1 MSPQRRSMTAVLKT
15 DELSEKEKAFIRGES
30 VKGAVQE
37 ASSESFMNDAAPA
50 TQTTERS
57 ESISPKSSGKGNLRV
72 VPTMVGL
79 STRIPADLHEKLMRV
94 SLERRIER
102 REPCTHQ
109 DIITEAI
116 SAWLKKAGNS

>member
-1 MSPQRRSMTAVLKT
+1 MSAQRRSMTAVLET
-15 DELSEKEKAFIRGES
+15 DELNEKERAFIRGES

-37 ASSESFMNDAAPA
+37 AQVVEAPTTASTVESSEPVA
-50 TQTTERS
+50 TARPTAR
-57 ESISPKSSGKGNLRV
+57 GHLRV
-72 VPTMVGL
+72 IPAMVSL
-79 STRIPADLHEKLMRV
+79 STRIPADLHERLMRV
-94 SLERRIER
+94 SFERKLEH